1 MIKYTESK
9 PQCSYLKL
17 RVSTCQATSMKFV
30 MHRYL
35 ILRWGDGIL
44 HNRYLFLLRH
54 FDISSVLLFSSPFG
68 LALPITDF
76 SVKQSAHLPEPLL

>member
-9 PQCSYLKL
+9 PQCSYLKF
-17 RVSTCQATSMKFV
+17 RVSARQATNMKFV

-35 ILRWGDGIL
+35 ILRWVDGIL
-44 HNRYLFLLRH
+44 HNRYLFLRRH
-54 FDISSVLLFSSPFG
+54 CDISSVLLFNSPFG
-68 LALPITDF
+68 LAPTITGF